1 MTILDPVSLEVLLGA
16 MVSVEDRL
24 QTVAQGHRNTL
35 IQRLEDHYQ
44 HDVDLGAEPYVPF
57 LVSTYALQFYKT
69 LNRMGKIGKKQ
80 PKARRR
86 GKKAVGF
93 AFPVRGG
100 HILVKAFDP
109 NKDLAPQVQRRIALE
124 QARMEERFKQGLDG
138 YRQET
143 LGIEQYIW
151 RTMDDGKVRA
161 LHRQYDDRT
170 FSWDNPPADGHPGD
184 AFGCRCTADPVLP
197 ERLPLAPDPPEIS
210 DEDWAVLAQEVA
222 LTLALTVLAA
232 YTGGAA
238 TPLVLARAARL
249 ASRMRGAYRVASR
262 LMEKIKNPTAREG
275 FKQRQSSLQK
285 AIEKVEQRIKEVEDR
300 IRAAEPKNL
309 GGKTDRE
316 IRDLAQ
322 KIARGHGLENHIIKQ
337 FKRYPDIKTQEEYQK
352 VIEDVMKNPSEV
364 HKLPRGRTLYGQE
377 KSGFV
382 VFDSPNDIDGGTAL
396 RPKKGIRAFIDATL
410 EKD

>member
-1 MTILDPVSLEVLLGA
+1 MITFDPLSLEVLFGA

-80 PKARRR
+80 PKKRKRR

-93 AFPVRGG
+93 AFPEAGG
-100 HILVKAFDP
+100 YFCVKAFDP
-109 NKDLAPQVQRRIALE
+109 DKDLAPQVQRRIALE

-197 ERLPLAPDPPEIS
+197 ERLPFEPAPPEIS
-210 DEDWAVLAQEVA
+210 DEDWAALAQEVA

-249 ASRMRGAYRVASR
+249 ASRMRGAYQAAARFIR
-262 LMEKIKNPTAREG
+262 TIKDPTAREG
-275 FKQRQSSLQK
+275 FKRRQESLEK
-285 AIEKVEQRIKEVEDR
+285 AIKRVDDAVKRGEEKWKFGRHKSHQKWENQMQKRGWTPKQVDEAIQNGKQYPAPNRVN
-300 IRAAEPKNL
+300 PKNPAIRYEHPETGRIVVRDETTKEIIQI
-309 GGKTDRE
+309 GGSLKE
-316 IRDLAQ
+316 
-322 KIARGHGLENHIIKQ
+322 G
-337 FKRYPDIKTQEEYQK
+337 FK
-352 VIEDVMKNPSEV
+352 PSEIDDIF
-364 HKLPRGRTLYGQE
+364 LRQE
-377 KSGFV
+377 N
-382 VFDSPNDIDGGTAL
+382 P
-396 RPKKGIRAFIDATL
+396 
-410 EKD
+410 

>member
-1 MTILDPVSLEVLLGA
+1 
-16 MVSVEDRL
+16 
-24 QTVAQGHRNTL
+24 
-35 IQRLEDHYQ
+35 
-44 HDVDLGAEPYVPF
+44 
-57 LVSTYALQFYKT
+57 VSTYALQFYKT

-80 PKARRR
+80 PKKRKRR

-93 AFPVRGG
+93 AFPEAGG
-100 HILVKAFDP
+100 YFCVKAFDP
-109 NKDLAPQVQRRIALE
+109 DKDLAPQVQRRIALE

-184 AFGCRCTADPVLP
+184 AFGCRCTAEPVLP

-210 DEDWAVLAQEVA
+210 DEDWAALAQEVA

-262 LMEKIKNPTAREG
+262 LMEKIKDPTAREG
-275 FKQRQSSLQK
+275 FKQRQESLEKAIKRVDDAVKRSEDRNAAEKIVRGHAWEKHKDDYPEIKTKEDLQK
-285 AIEKVEQRIKEVEDR
+285 FVENIMKKAHDVKEGE
-300 IRAAEPKNL
+300 
-309 GGKTDRE
+309 
-316 IRDLAQ
+316 
-322 KIARGHGLENHIIKQ
+322 
-337 FKRYPDIKTQEEYQK
+337 
-352 VIEDVMKNPSEV
+352 
-364 HKLPRGRTLYGQE
+364 RGRTAYWDND
-377 KSGFV
+377 SGTIV
-382 VFDSPNDIDGGTAL
+382 IHDPNHVDQGTVFKPDTGKDYFDND
-396 RPKKGIRAFIDATL
+396 FN
-410 EKD
+410 

>member
-24 QTVAQGHRNTL
+24 QAVAQAHGQGM
-35 IQRLEDHYQ
+35 IERLQTHYQ
-44 HDVDLGAEPYVPF
+44 HPVDLGAEPYVPF

-109 NKDLAPQVQRRIALE
+109 NKDLAPQLQRRIALE

-161 LHRQYDDRT
+161 LHRQYDDRR

-184 AFGCRCTADPVLP
+184 AFGCRCTAEPVLP
-197 ERLPLAPDPPEIS
+197 DILPLDPDPPEIS
-210 DEDWAVLAQEVA
+210 DEDWAALAQEVA

-238 TPLVLARAARL
+238 TPLLLARAARL
-249 ASRMRGAYRVASR
+249 ASRMRGAYQTAARLLRNIKDPKTRESFEQRQAALEKAIKRVDDAVKR
-262 LMEKIKNPTAREG
+262 GEEKVREG
-275 FKQRQSSLQK
+275 LPKPKESKPLFPRPKGVPKDWIQK
-285 AIEKVEQRIKEVEDR
+285 PTKYNNGTMYEK
-300 IRAAEPKNL
+300 PGS
-309 GGKTDRE
+309 GGKTKVRIMKGNPDAISKGQRRDYVRWE
-316 IRDLAQ
+316 INDNSLDKYGNIVKAAS
-322 KIARGHGLENHIIKQ
+322 KESHISLEEFE
-337 FKRYPDIKTQEEYQK
+337 FKPELLDE
-352 VIEDVMKNPSEV
+352 
-364 HKLPRGRTLYGQE
+364 
-377 KSGFV
+377 
-382 VFDSPNDIDGGTAL
+382 
-396 RPKKGIRAFIDATL
+396 
-410 EKD
+410 

>member
-1 MTILDPVSLEVLLGA
+1 M
-16 MVSVEDRL
+16 
-24 QTVAQGHRNTL
+24 
-35 IQRLEDHYQ
+35 
-44 HDVDLGAEPYVPF
+44 PF

-80 PKARRR
+80 PKKRKRR

-93 AFPVRGG
+93 AFPEAGG
-100 HILVKAFDP
+100 YFCVKAFDP
-109 NKDLAPQVQRRIALE
+109 DKDLAPQVQRRIALE

-197 ERLPLAPDPPEIS
+197 ERLPFEPAPPEIS
-210 DEDWAVLAQEVA
+210 DEDWAALAQDVA

-249 ASRMRGAYRVASR
+249 ASRMRGTYQAAARFIRTIKDPKTREA
-262 LMEKIKNPTAREG
+262 LEK
-275 FKQRQSSLQK
+275 RQEALEK
-285 AIEKVEQRIKEVEDR
+285 AIERVDERIKAVDEKNSLSKNDLTPDQLKNFQRFRDKFSKEGVSVKITQENEKIIFR
-300 IRAAEPKNL
+300 IDVPAKNVP
-309 GGKTDRE
+309 GSFARYEKT
-316 IRDLAQ
+316 IDLF
-322 KIARGHGLENHIIKQ
+322 GNTESV
-337 FKRYPDIKTQEEYQK
+337 IKTTFDGEGQIVHIK
-352 VIEDVMKNPSEV
+352 VK
-364 HKLPRGRTLYGQE
+364 
-377 KSGFV
+377 
-382 VFDSPNDIDGGTAL
+382 
-396 RPKKGIRAFIDATL
+396 
-410 EKD
+410 

>member
-1 MTILDPVSLEVLLGA
+1 
-16 MVSVEDRL
+16 
-24 QTVAQGHRNTL
+24 
-35 IQRLEDHYQ
+35 
-44 HDVDLGAEPYVPF
+44 VPF
-57 LVSTYALQFYKT
+57 IISTYALQFYKT

-80 PKARRR
+80 PKKRKRR

-93 AFPVRGG
+93 AFPEAGG
-100 HILVKAFDP
+100 YFCVKAFDP
-109 NKDLAPQVQRRIALE
+109 DKDLAPQVQRRIALE

-197 ERLPLAPDPPEIS
+197 ERLPFEPAPPEIS
-210 DEDWAVLAQEVA
+210 DEDWAALAQEVA

-262 LMEKIKNPTAREG
+262 LMEKIKDPTAREG
-275 FKQRQSSLQK
+275 FKRRQASLQK
-285 AIEKVEQRIKEVEDR
+285 AIEKVEQRIKEVEKVN
-300 IRAAEPKNL
+300 EPKPLFPRPKGVPKDWIQKPTKYDNGTMYEKPGS
-309 GGKTDRE
+309 GGKTKVRIMKGNPDAVSKGQR
-316 IRDLAQ
+316 RDYVRWEVDDKSLDKYGNFVKGAS
-322 KIARGHGLENHIIKQ
+322 KESHIPLEEFE
-337 FKRYPDIKTQEEYQK
+337 FKPE
-352 VIEDVMKNPSEV
+352 
-364 HKLPRGRTLYGQE
+364 L
-377 KSGFV
+377 
-382 VFDSPNDIDGGTAL
+382 FDD
-396 RPKKGIRAFIDATL
+396 
-410 EKD
+410 

>member
-16 MVSVEDRL
+16 MVSVEERL
-24 QTVAQGHRNTL
+24 QAVAQAHRNTL

-109 NKDLAPQVQRRIALE
+109 NKDLAPQLQRRIALE

-184 AFGCRCTADPVLP
+184 AFGCRCTAEPVLP
-197 ERLPLAPDPPEIS
+197 DILPLDPDPPEIS
-210 DEDWAVLAQEVA
+210 DEDWAALAQEVA
-222 LTLALTVLAA
+222 LTLALTVLAG

-249 ASRMRGAYRVASR
+249 AARMRGAYQAAARLLRNIKDPKMRERFEQRQAALEKAIKRVDDAVKR
-262 LMEKIKNPTAREG
+262 GEEKWKFGSHKSQQKWENQMQKRGWTPKQVDEAIQNGKQYPAPNRVNPKNPAIRYEHPETGRIVVRDETTKEIIQIGGSRKEG
-275 FKQRQSSLQK
+275 FK
-285 AIEKVEQRIKEVEDR
+285 
-300 IRAAEPKNL
+300 
-309 GGKTDRE
+309 
-316 IRDLAQ
+316 
-322 KIARGHGLENHIIKQ
+322 
-337 FKRYPDIKTQEEYQK
+337 
-352 VIEDVMKNPSEV
+352 PSEI
-364 HKLPRGRTLYGQE
+364 
-377 KSGFV
+377 
-382 VFDSPNDIDGGTAL
+382 DDIFL
-396 RPKKGIRAFIDATL
+396 R
-410 EKD
+410 

>member
-1 MTILDPVSLEVLLGA
+1 MTTFDPLSLEVLLGA

-57 LVSTYALQFYKT
+57 IISTYALQFYKT

-80 PKARRR
+80 PKKRKRR

-93 AFPVRGG
+93 AFPEAGG
-100 HILVKAFDP
+100 YFCVKAFDP
-109 NKDLAPQVQRRIALE
+109 DKDLAPQVQRRIALE

-184 AFGCRCTADPVLP
+184 AFGCRCTAEPVLP
-197 ERLPLAPDPPEIS
+197 ERLPFEPAPPEIS
-210 DEDWAVLAQEVA
+210 DEDWAALAQEVA

-275 FKQRQSSLQK
+275 FQRRQASLQK
-285 AIEKVEQRIKEVEDR
+285 AIEKVEQRIKEVEKVN
-300 IRAAEPKNL
+300 EPKPLFPRPKGVPKDWIQKPTKYDNGTMYEKPGS
-309 GGKTDRE
+309 GGKTKVRIMKGNPDAVSKGQR
-316 IRDLAQ
+316 RDYVRWEVDDKSLDKYGNFVKGAS
-322 KIARGHGLENHIIKQ
+322 KESHIPLEEFE
-337 FKRYPDIKTQEEYQK
+337 FKPE
-352 VIEDVMKNPSEV
+352 
-364 HKLPRGRTLYGQE
+364 L
-377 KSGFV
+377 
-382 VFDSPNDIDGGTAL
+382 FDD
-396 RPKKGIRAFIDATL
+396 
-410 EKD
+410 

>member
-24 QTVAQGHRNTL
+24 QAVAQAHGQGM
-35 IQRLEDHYQ
+35 IERLQAHYQ
-44 HDVDLGAEPYVPF
+44 HPVDLGAEPYVPF

-109 NKDLAPQVQRRIALE
+109 NKDLAPQLQRRIALE

-161 LHRQYDDRT
+161 LHRQYDDRR

-184 AFGCRCTADPVLP
+184 AFGCRCTAEPVLP
-197 ERLPLAPDPPEIS
+197 DILPLDPDPPEIF
-210 DEDWAVLAQEVA
+210 DEDWAALAQEVA

-249 ASRMRGAYRVASR
+249 ASRMRGAYQTAARLLRNIKDPKTRERFEQRQEALEKAIKRVDDAVKRGEARASA
-262 LMEKIKNPTAREG
+262 EKIAKGHG
-275 FKQRQSSLQK
+275 FESHIVRQSKRYADIKSQK
-285 AIEKVEQRIKEVEDR
+285 DYQQLIEKI
-300 IRAAEPKNL
+300 IRNK
-309 GGKTDRE
+309 KDTK
-316 IRDLAQ
+316 DL
-322 KIARGHGLENHIIKQ
+322 K
-337 FKRYPDIKTQEEYQK
+337 
-352 VIEDVMKNPSEV
+352 
-364 HKLPRGRTLYGQE
+364 RGRKAYWDE
-377 KSGFV
+377 ESGFFV
-382 VFDSPNDIDGGTAL
+382 VENPNDPDGGTAF
-396 RPKKGIRAFIDATL
+396 RPSSGKAYFDRQ
-410 EKD
+410 E

>member
-1 MTILDPVSLEVLLGA
+1 MTILDPLSLEVLLGA

-57 LVSTYALQFYKT
+57 IISTYALQFYKT

-80 PKARRR
+80 PKKRKRR

-93 AFPVRGG
+93 AFPEAGG
-100 HILVKAFDP
+100 YFCVKAFDP
-109 NKDLAPQVQRRIALE
+109 DKDLSPQVQRRIALE

-184 AFGCRCTADPVLP
+184 AFGCRCTAEPVLP
-197 ERLPLAPDPPEIS
+197 ERLPFEPDPPEIS
-210 DEDWAVLAQEVA
+210 DEDWAALAQEVA

-249 ASRMRGAYRVASR
+249 ASRMRGAYQAAARFIR
-262 LMEKIKNPTAREG
+262 TIKDPKTREG
-275 FKQRQSSLQK
+275 FQQRQASLQK
-285 AIEKVEQRIKEVEDR
+285 AIEKVEQRIKEVEKVN
-300 IRAAEPKNL
+300 EPKPLFPRPKGVPKDWIQKPTKYDNGMMYEKPGS
-309 GGKTDRE
+309 GGKTKVRIMKGNPDAVSKGQR
-316 IRDLAQ
+316 RDYVRWEVDDKSLDKYGNFVKGAS
-322 KIARGHGLENHIIKQ
+322 KESHIPLEEFE
-337 FKRYPDIKTQEEYQK
+337 FKPE
-352 VIEDVMKNPSEV
+352 
-364 HKLPRGRTLYGQE
+364 L
-377 KSGFV
+377 
-382 VFDSPNDIDGGTAL
+382 FDD
-396 RPKKGIRAFIDATL
+396 
-410 EKD
+410 

>member
-1 MTILDPVSLEVLLGA
+1 MATFDPLSLEVLLGA

-24 QTVAQGHRNTL
+24 QAVAQAHGQGM
-35 IQRLEDHYQ
+35 IERLQTHYQ
-44 HDVDLGAEPYVPF
+44 HPVDLGAEPYVPF

-109 NKDLAPQVQRRIALE
+109 NKDLAPQLQRRIALE

-184 AFGCRCTADPVLP
+184 AFGCRCTAEPVLP
-197 ERLPLAPDPPEIS
+197 DSLPLDPDPPEIS
-210 DEDWAVLAQEVA
+210 DEDWAALAQEVA

-249 ASRMRGAYRVASR
+249 ASRMRGAYQSAARLLRNIKDSKTRERFEQRQAALEKAIKRVDDAVKR
-262 LMEKIKNPTAREG
+262 GEDRDAAEKIAKGHAWETHFAKGKQLPDQVKTPQDLVKKIEETLKDPKRVHNLKRNRILYLSKDKKTIVIRDELSKDSGTAFYSRDGEKRF
-275 FKQRQSSLQK
+275 FKI
-285 AIEKVEQRIKEVEDR
+285 IEKDQME
-300 IRAAEPKNL
+300 
-309 GGKTDRE
+309 
-316 IRDLAQ
+316 
-322 KIARGHGLENHIIKQ
+322 
-337 FKRYPDIKTQEEYQK
+337 
-352 VIEDVMKNPSEV
+352 
-364 HKLPRGRTLYGQE
+364 
-377 KSGFV
+377 
-382 VFDSPNDIDGGTAL
+382 
-396 RPKKGIRAFIDATL
+396 
-410 EKD
+410 

>member
-1 MTILDPVSLEVLLGA
+1 MTTFDPLSLEVLLGA

-109 NKDLAPQVQRRIALE
+109 NKDLAPQLQRRIALE

-197 ERLPLAPDPPEIS
+197 ERLPFEPAPPEIS
-210 DEDWAVLAQEVA
+210 DEDWAALAQEVA

-262 LMEKIKNPTAREG
+262 LMEKIKDPTAREG
-275 FKQRQSSLQK
+275 FKRRQESLEKAIKRVDDAVKRSEDRNAAEKIVRGHAWEKHKDDYPEIKTKEDLQK
-285 AIEKVEQRIKEVEDR
+285 FVENIMKKAHDVKEGE
-300 IRAAEPKNL
+300 
-309 GGKTDRE
+309 
-316 IRDLAQ
+316 
-322 KIARGHGLENHIIKQ
+322 
-337 FKRYPDIKTQEEYQK
+337 
-352 VIEDVMKNPSEV
+352 
-364 HKLPRGRTLYGQE
+364 RGRTAYWDND
-377 KSGFV
+377 SGTIV
-382 VFDSPNDIDGGTAL
+382 IHDPNHVDQGTVFKPDTGKDYFDND
-396 RPKKGIRAFIDATL
+396 FN
-410 EKD
+410 

>member
-24 QTVAQGHRNTL
+24 QAVAQAHGQGM
-35 IQRLEDHYQ
+35 IERLQAHYQ
-44 HDVDLGAEPYVPF
+44 HPVDLGAEPYVPF

-109 NKDLAPQVQRRIALE
+109 NKDLAPQLQRRIALE

-161 LHRQYDDRT
+161 LHRQYDDRR

-184 AFGCRCTADPVLP
+184 AFGCRCTAEPVLP
-197 ERLPLAPDPPEIS
+197 DILPLDPDPPEIF
-210 DEDWAVLAQEVA
+210 DEDWAALAQEVA

-238 TPLVLARAARL
+238 TPLLLARAARL
-249 ASRMRGAYRVASR
+249 ASRMRGAYRVAGR
-262 LMEKIKNPTAREG
+262 LMEKIKDPTAREG
-275 FKQRQSSLQK
+275 FKQRQASLQK

-309 GGKTDRE
+309 GGKTDKE
-316 IRDLAQ
+316 IRDIAE
-322 KIARGHGLENHIIKQ
+322 KIAKGHAWEKHKNEYPEIKTKEDLQ
-337 FKRYPDIKTQEEYQK
+337 KFVEEIMKKADDIKEGERDRTAYWHNDSGSI
-352 VIEDVMKNPSEV
+352 VIHDPNHVDQGTIFKPDTG
-364 HKLPRGRTLYGQE
+364 KDY
-377 KSGFV
+377 
-382 VFDSPNDIDGGTAL
+382 FDND
-396 RPKKGIRAFIDATL
+396 FN
-410 EKD
+410 

>member
-1 MTILDPVSLEVLLGA
+1 MTILDSVSLEVLLGA

-24 QTVAQGHRNTL
+24 QAVAQAHGQGM
-35 IQRLEDHYQ
+35 IERLQTHYQ
-44 HDVDLGAEPYVPF
+44 HPVDLGAEPYVPF

-161 LHRQYDDRT
+161 LHRQYDDRR

-184 AFGCRCTADPVLP
+184 AFGCRCTAEPVLP
-197 ERLPLAPDPPEIS
+197 DILPLDPDPPEIS
-210 DEDWAVLAQEVA
+210 DEDWAALAQEVA

-238 TPLVLARAARL
+238 TPLLLARAARL
-249 ASRMRGAYRVASR
+249 AARMRGAYRVAGR
-262 LMEKIKNPTAREG
+262 LMEKIKDPTAREG
-275 FKQRQSSLQK
+275 FKQRQASLQK
-285 AIEKVEQRIKEVEDR
+285 AIEKVEQRIKEVEGKNTLSKNNLTSDQLKNFQRFRDKFSKEGVSVKITRENEKIIFR
-300 IRAAEPKNL
+300 IDVPAKNIL
-309 GGKTDRE
+309 GSFARYEKT
-316 IRDLAQ
+316 IDLF
-322 KIARGHGLENHIIKQ
+322 GNTESL
-337 FKRYPDIKTQEEYQK
+337 IKTTFDGEGQIVHIK
-352 VIEDVMKNPSEV
+352 VK
-364 HKLPRGRTLYGQE
+364 
-377 KSGFV
+377 
-382 VFDSPNDIDGGTAL
+382 
-396 RPKKGIRAFIDATL
+396 
-410 EKD
+410 

>member
-1 MTILDPVSLEVLLGA
+1 MTTFDPLSLEVLFGA

-80 PKARRR
+80 PKKRKRR

-93 AFPVRGG
+93 AFPEAGG
-100 HILVKAFDP
+100 YFCVKAFDP
-109 NKDLAPQVQRRIALE
+109 DKDLAPQVQRRIALE

-197 ERLPLAPDPPEIS
+197 ERLPFEPAPPEIS
-210 DEDWAVLAQEVA
+210 DEDWAALAQEVA

-262 LMEKIKNPTAREG
+262 LMEKIKNPTARE
-275 FKQRQSSLQK
+275 
-285 AIEKVEQRIKEVEDR
+285 
-300 IRAAEPKNL
+300 
-309 GGKTDRE
+309 
-316 IRDLAQ
+316 
-322 KIARGHGLENHIIKQ
+322 
-337 FKRYPDIKTQEEYQK
+337 
-352 VIEDVMKNPSEV
+352 
-364 HKLPRGRTLYGQE
+364 
-377 KSGFV
+377 
-382 VFDSPNDIDGGTAL
+382 
-396 RPKKGIRAFIDATL
+396 TL
-410 EKD
+410 EKRQESLEKAIKRVDEAVKRSEDRNAAEKIVRGHAWETHFAKGKELPDQVKTPQDLVKKIEETLKDPERVHNLKRNRILYLSKDKKTIVIRDDLSQDSGTAFYSRNGEKRFFKIIEKDQME

>member
-1 MTILDPVSLEVLLGA
+1 MTTFDPLSLEVLLGA

-24 QTVAQGHRNTL
+24 QAVAQAHGQGM
-35 IQRLEDHYQ
+35 IERLQTHYQ
-44 HDVDLGAEPYVPF
+44 HPVDLGAEPYVPF

-184 AFGCRCTADPVLP
+184 AFGCRCTAEPVLP
-197 ERLPLAPDPPEIS
+197 DILPLDPDPPEIS
-210 DEDWAVLAQEVA
+210 DEDWAALAQEVA

-238 TPLVLARAARL
+238 TPLLLARAARL
-249 ASRMRGAYRVASR
+249 AARMRGAYQAAARLLRNIKDPKTRERFEQRQAALEKAIKRVDDAVKR
-262 LMEKIKNPTAREG
+262 GEEKWKFGSHKSQQKWENQMQKRGWTPKQVDEAIQNGKQYPAPNRVNPKNPAIRYEHLETGRIVVRDETTKEIIQIGGSRKEG
-275 FKQRQSSLQK
+275 FK
-285 AIEKVEQRIKEVEDR
+285 
-300 IRAAEPKNL
+300 
-309 GGKTDRE
+309 
-316 IRDLAQ
+316 
-322 KIARGHGLENHIIKQ
+322 
-337 FKRYPDIKTQEEYQK
+337 
-352 VIEDVMKNPSEV
+352 PSEI
-364 HKLPRGRTLYGQE
+364 
-377 KSGFV
+377 
-382 VFDSPNDIDGGTAL
+382 DDIFL
-396 RPKKGIRAFIDATL
+396 R
-410 EKD
+410 